1 MSLSLEVK
9 SRKGSVIIDKDE
21 HPKPD
26 TNEAAL
32 AKLRTAFIKD
42 NGTVTAGNASGLN
55 DGAAAV
61 LLMSATQAAK
71 RQLKPMA
78 SIVSWATTGIKPSV
92 MGIGPISAVR
102 KAVEKA
108 NWQLE
113 DVDLFELNEAF
124 AAQSLAV
131 VKELGVPKEKVNV
144 CGGAI
149 ALGHPIGASGEL
161 DHFYSQNPSIKE
173 DLKLCFT
180 FCQVTLLLSPM

>member
-1 MSLSLEVK
+1 
-9 SRKGSVIIDKDE
+9 
-21 HPKPD
+21 
-26 TNEAAL
+26 
-32 AKLRTAFIKD
+32 
-42 NGTVTAGNASGLN
+42 
-55 DGAAAV
+55 
-61 LLMSATQAAK
+61 MSAAQAAK

-78 SIVSWATTGIKPSV
+78 SIVSWATTGVKPSV

-108 NWQLE
+108 NWQLD

-161 DHFYSQNPSIKE
+161 DVMLCWKEVDIHRVGGTSRTSII
-173 DLKLCFT
+173 
-180 FCQVTLLLSPM
+180 